1 MKKFTLLS
9 LCLVL
14 ILLPPERIP
23 VRFPNKIQDL
33 PLLLRPDSGQV
44 LAQSQTGPGPGQKP
58 LYYQRE
64 HFVWIHVENDRFKQE
79 DLFPFLSRQRIVIVL
94 EQPDNSQKERVQ
106 NFLKKPPEDFPEI
119 DTFQAL
125 PSPEKEE
132 VYAIGYLAA
141 DAKPK
146 IKAAP
151 EFEAYLV
158 TFKDILAVEKLLVV
172 LDNLAQIPGFDFV
185 LPVFLFP
192 DKMVAPFVQ
201 FEVEFL
207 PPELIPGG
215 VTQIRETN
223 EANYVKEIGHNDNF
237 KTPVVLQLKKG
248 APTNILATVLRYQQM
263 SGVVKRAKLR
273 WLRLRMPVEV
283 QAQPVGINTFGI
295 WEPIHYTLRIER
307 DQDVELLPKTFT
319 KEAVYAWISENT
331 RLPDELIQVDQIEKK
346 TQNLQDGRI
355 LEEVAIIFRLSK
367 TGTYILPAYPVQV
380 AYKELNDQKRI
391 KVFRASMYTA
401 ITIPTHL
408 PQRLTRI
415 PGQLISLT
423 PYNIPSWIVPTGATV
438 GILLFIVGMIGTWSL
453 SRRSLDLAKL
463 EQESYSLDRLLKTL
477 TTKYQGRLKEAQRML
492 ESLTFQGSM
501 DQEREWLHFL
511 IILLKHLLG
520 ERYYQDETHF
530 LGGLGTSSESIK
542 QYMKRVPPRQASGM
556 VLDPDKD
563 PVAEALSLLHS
574 LEKQV
579 LKKSLSL
586 SPVEAQSLLA
596 RVEEITKQ
604 IL

>member
-1 MKKFTLLS
+1 MKKFTFLS
-9 LCLVL
+9 LGI
-14 ILLPPERIP
+14 ILLLLPFDGVPEE
-23 VRFPNKIQDL
+23 FLNKIQSL
-33 PLLLRPDSGQV
+33 SLRLNPRQAF
-44 LAQSQTGPGPGQKP
+44 AQSQIGLNRGEKP

-94 EQPDNSQKERVQ
+94 EQPEDSQKERVQ
-106 NFLKKPPEDFPEI
+106 NFLKKPPEGFPEI
-119 DTFQAL
+119 ETLQSL

-132 VYAIGYLAA
+132 TYAIGYLAA

-146 IKAAP
+146 IKATP

-158 TFKDILAVEKLLVV
+158 TFKDILTVEKLLAV
-172 LDNLAQIPGFDFV
+172 LDDLAKVPGFDFV

-192 DKMVAPFVQ
+192 DKMAAPFIQ

-215 VTQIRETN
+215 VTQIKETN
-223 EANYVKEIGHNDNF
+223 EANFVKEVEQNNNF
-237 KTPVVLQLKKG
+237 RTPVVLQLKKG

-283 QAQPVGINTFGI
+283 QAQPAGISTFGI
-295 WEPIHYTLRIER
+295 WEPIRYTMWIER

-331 RLPDELIQVDQIEKK
+331 RLPHELIQVDDIEKK
-346 TQNLQDGRI
+346 TQNLENGRI
-355 LEEVAIIFRLSK
+355 LDEVAIIFRLSK

-391 KVFRASMYTA
+391 KVFRGSMYTA
-401 ITIPTHL
+401 VTIPTHL
-408 PQRLTRI
+408 PKRLTKI

-423 PYNIPSWIVPTGATV
+423 EYKLPSWIIPTGTTL
-438 GILLFIVGMIGTWSL
+438 GILLVIVGLIGTWNL
-453 SRRSLDLAKL
+453 SRRSQDLAKL
-463 EQESYSLDRLLKTL
+463 EQESYSLDQLLKTL
-477 TTKYQGRLKEAQRML
+477 TTKYEGRLKEARRTL
-492 ESLTFQGSM
+492 ESLTFQGRM
-501 DQEREWLHFL
+501 DQEKEWLHVL
-511 IILLKHLLG
+511 IVLLKQLLG
-520 ERYYQDETHF
+520 ERYYQDEAHF
-530 LGGLGTSSESIK
+530 LGGLGTSSDSIK
-542 QYMKRVPPRQASGM
+542 KYMKLVPPRQASGSI
-556 VLDPDKD
+556 LDPDKD
-563 PVAEALSLLHS
+563 PIAEALSLLNA

-579 LKKSLSL
+579 LKQSLSL
-586 SPVEAQSLLA
+586 SNHEAQNLLV

>member
-1 MKKFTLLS
+1 MKKFTFLS
-9 LCLVL
+9 LCI
-14 ILLPPERIP
+14 ILLLLPFEGVPEE
-23 VRFPNKIQDL
+23 FLNKIQPL
-33 PLLLRPDSGQV
+33 PLRLNPGQAF
-44 LAQSQTGPGPGQKP
+44 AQSQIGLNRGEKS

-94 EQPDNSQKERVQ
+94 EQPEDSQKERVQ
-106 NFLKKPPEDFPEI
+106 NFLKKPPEGFPEI
-119 DTFQAL
+119 ETLQTL

-132 VYAIGYLAA
+132 TYAIGYLAA

-158 TFKDILAVEKLLVV
+158 TFKDILTVEKLLAV
-172 LDNLAQIPGFDFV
+172 LDDLAKVPGFDFV

-192 DKMVAPFVQ
+192 DKMVAPFIQ

-215 VTQIRETN
+215 VTQIKETN
-223 EANYVKEIGHNDNF
+223 EANFVKEVEQNNNF
-237 KTPVVLQLKKG
+237 RTPVVLQLKKG

-283 QAQPVGINTFGI
+283 QAQPVGISTFGI
-295 WEPIHYTLRIER
+295 WEPIRYTLWIER

-331 RLPDELIQVDQIEKK
+331 RLPDELIQVDDIEKK
-346 TQNLQDGRI
+346 TQNLENGRI
-355 LEEVAIIFRLSK
+355 LDEVAIIFRLSK

-391 KVFRASMYTA
+391 KVFRGSMYTA
-401 ITIPTHL
+401 VTIPTHL
-408 PQRLTRI
+408 PKRLTKI

-423 PYNIPSWIVPTGATV
+423 EYKLPSWIIPTGTTL
-438 GILLFIVGMIGTWSL
+438 GILLVIVGLIGTWSL

-463 EQESYSLDRLLKTL
+463 EQESYSLDQLLKTL
-477 TTKYQGRLKEAQRML
+477 TTKYEGRLKEARRML
-492 ESLTFQGSM
+492 ESLTFQGRM
-501 DQEREWLHFL
+501 DQEKEWLHVL
-511 IILLKHLLG
+511 IVLLKQLLG
-520 ERYYQDETHF
+520 ERYYQDEVHF
-530 LGGLGTSSESIK
+530 LGGLGTSSDSIK
-542 QYMKRVPPRQASGM
+542 KYMKLVPPRQASGSI
-556 VLDPDKD
+556 LDPHKD
-563 PVAEALSLLHS
+563 PIAEALSLLNA

-579 LKKSLSL
+579 LKQSLSL
-586 SPVEAQSLLA
+586 SNHEAQNLLV
-596 RVEEITKQ
+596 RVEEVTKQ